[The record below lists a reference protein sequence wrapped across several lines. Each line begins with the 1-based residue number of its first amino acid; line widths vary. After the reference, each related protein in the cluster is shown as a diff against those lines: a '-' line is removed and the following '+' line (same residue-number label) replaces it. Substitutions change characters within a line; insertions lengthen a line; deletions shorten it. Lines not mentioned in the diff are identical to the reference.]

1 MVRAVVSWLEHPP
14 VDREDGGSIPP
25 PPFRSLGN
33 FVHPTLPVSFGRD
46 IKSRWSKLL
55 R

>member
-14 VDREDGGSIPP
+14 VDREDGDSIPP

-46 IKSRWSKLL
+46 
-55 R
+55 

>member
-1 MVRAVVSWLEHPP
+1 MVAEQYPV

-33 FVHPTLPVSFGRD
+33 FVHPTLPVSFERNTE
-46 IKSRWSKLL
+46 S
-55 R
+55 